1 MESMESYVV
10 MCNYWWLV
18 LILGGAVD
26 SLSLLLVPFCAYF
39 LRIPTAPGLLGVD

>member
-18 LILGGAVD
+18 LILGEAVD
-26 SLSLLLVPFCAYF
+26 SLLLVPFCAYF